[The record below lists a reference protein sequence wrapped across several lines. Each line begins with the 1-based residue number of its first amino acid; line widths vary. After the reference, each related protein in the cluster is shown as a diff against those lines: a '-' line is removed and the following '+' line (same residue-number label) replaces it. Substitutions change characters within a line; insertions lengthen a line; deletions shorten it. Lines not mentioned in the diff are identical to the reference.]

1 MNKHFG
7 TMKMELVA
15 GVGDAKSWSLIGKTK
30 KSLQFV
36 FQITGL
42 LILDQLN
49 LVQSRPFWFFPKD

>member
-15 GVGDAKSWSLIGKTK
+15 GVGDAKSCSLIRKTK
-30 KSLQFV
+30 KPLQFV

-42 LILDQLN
+42 LILAQLN
-49 LVQSRPFWFFPKD
+49 LVLSRPF